1 MSNKEIAECTDKLSG
16 KGSLGANS
24 FKDVFSKDEAEAT
37 KKIFVQ
43 DKQLG
48 LGGAEKHLPNVSF
61 IDDMA
66 AKQPVLSKK
75 LFNSIDI
82 DKDGGLSKKELD
94 FAINSNDYGKKETS
108 AMVALRK
115 EFRNI
120 DQPKRDGEIT
130 AAEIKAFH
138 PETFNHKNM
147 KDLTQEQIKDQMVTK
162 LKAEGEYSSVNKKGY

>member
-16 KGSLGANS
+16 KGSLGSNP

-37 KKIFVQ
+37 KKILVQ

-48 LGGAEKHLPNVSF
+48 LGGADKHLPNVSIF
-61 IDDMA
+61 DDMA
-66 AKQPVLSKK
+66 AKQPILSKK

-94 FAINSNDYGKKETS
+94 FAINSKDYGQKETS

-130 AAEIKAFH
+130 AGEIKAFH

-147 KDLTQEQIKDQMVTK
+147 KDLTKDQTKDQLVTK
-162 LKAEGEYSSVNKKGY
+162 FKAEGEYSSINKKSY